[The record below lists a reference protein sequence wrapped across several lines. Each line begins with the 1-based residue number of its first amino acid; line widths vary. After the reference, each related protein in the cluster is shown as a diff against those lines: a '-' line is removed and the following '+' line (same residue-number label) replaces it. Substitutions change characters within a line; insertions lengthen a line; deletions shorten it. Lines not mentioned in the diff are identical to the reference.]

1 MSSNPHRQFAVRVA
15 IALGLTL
22 LAVAIGWITF
32 VTLHVLLLLF
42 AAVVLAVFL
51 ASNAH
56 WISHWT
62 RMSYGASL
70 AAQLIVLTALLIAA
84 GALLANPISQQVAAL
99 SEKLPESLSRV
110 EEWARQWE
118 VGNRVLDRVM
128 NPSEMVANGA
138 DVVQPARSVLTGL
151 TTVIAGLAIFLF
163 IAIYLAASP
172 ELYRIGILKLV
183 PIAHRP
189 RAAEVLGRVGYVL
202 LWWTYGKLLEMVLV
216 GGLTFIGLWLLGV
229 PLAMTLALLAALMA
243 FVPNFGP
250 VIALIPA
257 VLLALL
263 QGPATA
269 GWVVALYIGV
279 QTLESY
285 FVTPLVQQRT
295 VELPPVL
302 TIMAQVMLALLAG
315 FLGLATATPLVAV
328 VLAVVQMLY
337 VNDVL
342 GDRTVEPSEP
352 EKTVGLDQA

>member
-1 MSSNPHRQFAVRVA
+1 MSSSSHRRFAVRVA

-22 LAVAIGWITF
+22 LAVTIGWITF

-42 AAVVLAVFL
+42 AAIVLGVFL

-62 RMSYGASL
+62 KMSYRASL
-70 AAQLIVLTALLIAA
+70 AAQLIVLTASFIAA
-84 GALLANPISQQVAAL
+84 GALLVDPISQQIAAL
-99 SEKLPESLSRV
+99 SEKLPESLARV
-110 EEWARQWE
+110 EGWARQYE
-118 VGNRVLDRVM
+118 IGDRLLDRMM
-128 NPSEMVANGA
+128 NPSQMMEDGVN
-138 DVVQPARSVLTGL
+138 VIQPARSALSGMTSVVL
-151 TTVIAGLAIFLF
+151 GLAIFLF

-202 LWWTYGKLLEMVLV
+202 LWWTYGKLLEMALV

-269 GWVVALYIGV
+269 GWVVVLYIGI

-285 FVTPLVQQRT
+285 LVTPLVQQRT

-302 TIMAQVMLALLAG
+302 TIMAQLMLALLAG
-315 FLGLATATPLVAV
+315 FLGLATATPLVAA
-328 VLAVVQMLY
+328 LLSVVQMLY

-342 GDRTVEPSEP
+342 GDGTVEPQEQ
-352 EKTVGLDQA
+352 EKSVGIDQA